1 MILIRLISKLSFRA
15 LYALSDFLFFVTY
28 YLLGYRAEMIRKNLR
43 KSFPDKSEE
52 ELKKIKK
59 QFYKNLADY
68 GVETLKLLTISE
80 EELGKRMIYKNPEVV
95 KEFTSK
101 GQSVLLLS
109 SHQFNWE
116 WLLAA
121 GCFSLPMQIDFVYQ
135 EQGNDFF
142 NQFSLF
148 TRSRFGGYGISRN
161 SVAREVIRRKHILR
175 GIAIVA
181 DQFPG
186 HENDKRYWTTFL
198 NQRTAFFQSI
208 DQLAIL
214 TQYPAYYAAVT
225 KKKRGYYEV
234 ELIKIGEPPYDKE
247 DFHIVDQYAR
257 ATEKQITKNPAGWLW
272 SHNRWKERDDL
283 R

>member
-1 MILIRLISKLSFRA
+1 MILIRLISKLSFAA
-15 LYALSDFLFFVTY
+15 LYGLADFLFFVTY
-28 YLLGYRAEMIRKNLR
+28 HLLGYRTKLVRKNLR
-43 KSFPDKSEE
+43 LSFPDKSEE
-52 ELKKIKK
+52 ELKKIQK

-68 GVETLKLLTISE
+68 GVETLKLLTVSE
-80 EELGKRMIYKNPEVV
+80 QELRKRMIYKNPEVV
-95 KEFTSK
+95 EEFTSK

-135 EQGNDFF
+135 EQANKFF
-142 NQFSLF
+142 NQFSLLI
-148 TRSRFGGYGISRN
+148 RSRFGGYGISRN
-161 SVAREVIRRKHILR
+161 NVAREVIKRKHILR

-186 HENDKRYWTTFL
+186 HENDKRYWTIFL

-225 KKKRGYYEV
+225 KTKRGYYEV
-234 ELIKIGEPPYDKE
+234 ELIKIAEPPYDKE
-247 DFHIVDQYAR
+247 SFHIVDRYAR

-272 SHNRWKERDDL
+272 SHNRWKERD
-283 R
+283 

>member
-1 MILIRLISKLSFRA
+1 MILIRLISKLPFRA
-15 LYALSDFLFFVTY
+15 LYAISDFLFFITY
-28 YLLGYRAEMIRKNLR
+28 YLLGYRGNIVKKNLR
-43 KSFPDKSEE
+43 NSFPERHNK
-52 ELKKIKK
+52 ELQKIQK

-68 GVETLKLLTISE
+68 GVETLKLLTIPE
-80 EELGKRMIYKNPEVV
+80 QELRKRMVYKNPEVV
-95 KEFTSK
+95 KEFTSQ

-135 EQGNDFF
+135 TQGSDFF
-142 NQFSLF
+142 NRFSLLI
-148 TRSRFGGYGISRN
+148 RSRFGGYGISRQQ
-161 SVAREVIRRKHILR
+161 VAREVIKRKDILR

-208 DQLAIL
+208 NQLAIL
-214 TQYPAYYAAVT
+214 TQYPAFYASV
-225 KKKRGYYEV
+225 KKIKRGYYEV
-234 ELIKIGEPPYDKE
+234 ELIKIAEPPYDKNS
-247 DFHIVDQYAR
+247 FHIVDQYAR
-257 ATEKQITKNPAGWLW
+257 ATEQLINKCPDGWLW
-272 SHNRWKERDDL
+272 SHNRWKERD
-283 R
+283 